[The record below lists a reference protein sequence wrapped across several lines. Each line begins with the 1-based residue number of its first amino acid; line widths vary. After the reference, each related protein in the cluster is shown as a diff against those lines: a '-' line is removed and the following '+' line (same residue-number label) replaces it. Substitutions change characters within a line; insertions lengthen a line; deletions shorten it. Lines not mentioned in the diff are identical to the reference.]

1 LFALLK
7 DVRKSISKELNVPP
21 YVVFQDPSLEE
32 MSIKYPITDEE
43 LSQIVGVSATKAI
56 RYGKKFLALIAQYV
70 EENDIDRPGDLIIK
84 SVAQKSKSKVFIIQN
99 IDKKID
105 LDDIAKAIGLNL
117 EEVIEEI
124 ENIVYSGTR
133 IDINYYVNE
142 ILDLDFQ
149 DEIFDYFRNAENDS
163 IEEALVEIGPEIVS
177 QEELQ
182 LMRIKFIS
190 EMAN

>member
-1 LFALLK
+1 
-7 DVRKSISKELNVPP
+7 
-21 YVVFQDPSLEE
+21 
-32 MSIKYPITDEE
+32 M
-43 LSQIVGVSATKAI
+43 
-56 RYGKKFLALIAQYV
+56 
-70 EENDIDRPGDLIIK
+70 
-84 SVAQKSKSKVFIIQN
+84 
-99 IDKKID
+99 
-105 LDDIAKAIGLNL
+105 
-117 EEVIEEI
+117 
-124 ENIVYSGTR
+124 YSGTR